1 MDDVPS
7 IGPEFFDIRYA
18 ANRIPWDY
26 GGVQNSLKVFLDQH
40 HGPGRVLIPGCGS
53 GYEIKAFSAAGWD
66 VIGIDFSA
74 LAVARARKLLGPL
87 ADKVYEGDFFT
98 YPLGERYF
106 DIIYERTFLCALL
119 PDSWPRYAQR
129 IGTLI
134 APAGLL
140 CGFFFLG
147 PEEEPP
153 PYPISQDQL
162 DELLGGWFEKVEDN
176 PVEDSLSLYAGK
188 ERWQIWRR
196 KITNHL
202 GIASGTLSRK
212 R

>member
-1 MDDVPS
+1 LETSPVDNVPS
-7 IGPEFFDIRYA
+7 IGPEFFDVRYA

-26 GGVQNSLKVFLDQH
+26 EGVPNSLKVFLDKH

-53 GYEIKAFSAAGWD
+53 GYEIEAFSAGGWD

-74 LAVARARKLLGPL
+74 VAVARARRLLGPL

-98 YPLGERYF
+98 YPLRERYF

-119 PDSWPRYAQR
+119 PDSWSYYAQR
-129 IGTLI
+129 IATLT
-134 APAGLL
+134 APAGVL

-147 PEEEPP
+147 PEEDPP

-162 DELLGGWFEKVEDN
+162 DELLSGWFEKVEDN

-196 KITNHL
+196 KIPD
-202 GIASGTLSRK
+202 S
-212 R
+212 